1 MRRLVILAT
10 IALATSSCA
19 RNPAQGSV
27 DSKTHKMCLQAK
39 DYMGCVKAQTTQSS
53 DIPSN
58 RVFQGKTQ
66 LTGNSCP
73 SGTAYSGAGYCT
85 RVVCRDRWTTE
96 PDLRNKQNWKCDF
109 PFFKVQWGAA
119 TLKATYDRKCPN
131 REPIIGTQS
140 SCTTQADLDEMQA
153 AKKSKKPLACRN
165 GTWDE
170 NHPRCKD
177 AGISSPMDMD

>member
-1 MRRLVILAT
+1 MKRFLLLALTAGILSP
-10 IALATSSCA
+10 IAAKAEIDPKVREACL
-19 RNPAQGSV
+19 PAA
-27 DSKTHKMCLQAK
+27 DFL
-39 DYMGCVKAQTTQSS
+39 GCVKAYTTQPR
-53 DIPSN
+53 DIPSL
-58 RVFQGKTQ
+58 RVIQDKSQ

-109 PFFKVQWGAA
+109 PLFKVQWGAA

-140 SCTTQADLDEMQA
+140 SCTTQGDLDKMQA
-153 AKKSKKPLACRN
+153 AKRSKKPLACRN

-177 AGISSPMDMD
+177 AGITSPIDMD